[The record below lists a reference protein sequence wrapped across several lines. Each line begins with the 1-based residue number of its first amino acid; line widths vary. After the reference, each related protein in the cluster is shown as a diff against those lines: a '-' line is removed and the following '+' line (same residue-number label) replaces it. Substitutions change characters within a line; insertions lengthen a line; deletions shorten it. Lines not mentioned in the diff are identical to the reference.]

1 MRVYVL
7 PATFRGTE
15 QFSVSG
21 KDAHYLTRVLRMRE
35 GSCFAARDATGT
47 FWDLTITAI
56 DKGECRISC
65 KLAGK
70 DPAAVTDSLPS
81 YRGPFPEIHLYQ
93 CLCKGKKMEQIIRQT
108 TELGVT
114 RIIPVSS
121 EYCVVDIS
129 GKEEERRNKYGTV
142 VKEALQQCGSS
153 VMTTVADPI
162 DISMI
167 VSEWDNRGTAM
178 VLHQV
183 SVANQMSLSELL
195 ETHVEEHPRAPIALV
210 VGSEG
215 GFSEKEVDSLVVGGF
230 FPVLLKT
237 NILRAETAAVVS
249 VALAQQL
256 LVSHL

>member
-7 PATFRGTE
+7 PATFHGTE
-15 QFSVSG
+15 LFSVSG
-21 KDAHYLTRVLRMRE
+21 KEAHYLTRVLRMKE
-35 GSCFAARDATGT
+35 GSCFAARDAAGA
-47 FWDLTITAI
+47 FWDVTITAI
-56 DKGECRISC
+56 EKGECRLTC
-65 KLAGK
+65 KRAGAE
-70 DPAAVTDSLPS
+70 PASVTDSLPS

-93 CLCKGKKMEQIIRQT
+93 CLCKGKKMDQIIRQT

-129 GKEEERRNKYGTV
+129 GKEENRRNKYETV

-153 VMTTVADPI
+153 VMTEVAEPI

-167 VSEWDNRGTAM
+167 VSDWNNRGLAM
-178 VLHQV
+178 VLHQI
-183 SVANQMSLSELL
+183 ALDNQSSLSDLL
-195 ETHVEEHPRAPIALV
+195 ENHAKAHPRTPIALV

-215 GFSEKEVDSLVVGGF
+215 GFSEKEVDLLVTGGF
-230 FPVLLKT
+230 YPVLLKT

-256 LVSHL
+256 LVNHL